1 MIPFDYQLTGIDFL
15 SHRRRCLLLDDPG
28 TGKTLQAVKAADK
41 IDGDMDVICP
51 ASVVRQ
57 WGEAHARLSGISKT
71 FNAYSYEKAR
81 DKGISKRPAILCLDE
96 IHYLNNPNSGR
107 TVAILGRERY
117 GVDGHIFKAEYVWGL
132 TGTWMTRDPSVL
144 YQTMF
149 AVIPGSLVLKNGNTM
164 SYWQFMRKFCVM
176 YDSGNGMRVVNSQNL
191 DELRDRLAPF
201 ILRRTKADVRKDW
214 KNPVTAELWLDPA
227 EAGKS
232 LDKAELEPEA
242 RCVAEAFKKGGFN
255 ALETFADTE
264 STGVS
269 RYRRYCGVLK
279 IIPVVEWL
287 LDQFDDGMKKIVIVC
302 VHREVIEG
310 IQVKLAENG
319 IPAFIYY
326 GGMTGKEKDAA
337 RDSFIARED
346 RAVLIGQIA
355 AMGTGVDGL
364 QKATGRMLFVEWSW
378 IATENWQA
386 LDRLDRV
393 GQEENVLGQF
403 AAFEGSLDGAIMTV
417 AARRAKDSKQLFG

>member
-1 MIPFDYQLTGIDFL
+1 MTPFDYQLTGIDFL
-15 SHRRRCLLLDDPG
+15 ASRRRCLLLDDPG
-28 TGKTLQAVKAADK
+28 TGKTLQAIKAADK
-41 IDGDMDVICP
+41 IADDMSVICP
-51 ASVVRQ
+51 ASVVTQ
-57 WGEAHARLSGISKT
+57 WGKSHERLSGTSKA
-71 FNAYSYEKAR
+71 FNAYSYERAR
-81 DKGISKRPAILCLDE
+81 DKNISGRPTILCLDE

-164 SYWQFMRKFCVM
+164 SYWQFMKKFCVM
-176 YDSGNGMRVVNSQNL
+176 YDSGSGMRVVNSQNL

-214 KNPVTAELWLDPA
+214 KEAITAELWLDPTA
-227 EAGKS
+227 AGKA
-232 LDKAELEPEA
+232 LDKEELEPEA
-242 RCVAEAFKKGGFN
+242 RSIAEAFKKGGFN
-255 ALETFADTE
+255 ALEKFSDCDT
-264 STGVS
+264 TGVS

-279 IIPVVEWL
+279 VLPVVNWL
-287 LDQFDDGMKKIVIVC
+287 LDQFDDGLKKIVVVC

-310 IQVKLAENG
+310 IQTKLKENG
-319 IPAFIYY
+319 IDAYIYY
-326 GGMTGKEKDAA
+326 GGMSAGAKDAN
-337 RDSFIARED
+337 RDTFITHEG

-378 IATENWQA
+378 IATDNWQA